1 MIESVIFDF
10 DGTLVD
16 SSAAIDKLN
25 TYFIRKYKINNIG
38 IESIKK
44 INTLPLKQ
52 RFKKLGI
59 PLYKIPLMSME
70 ALKVYSS
77 SIGEIKLMEGI
88 PEVLNK
94 LAEHG
99 IDLKILSSNSV
110 KNIRIVLQ
118 NNKIN
123 FFSDISSSSNVLKKD
138 KAIIKLLKKSHL
150 SKDSV
155 VYIGDQLE
163 DIISCK
169 RIQVK
174 VVAVSWGYDS
184 IDLLMQG
191 KPDYLCRKPGDLY
204 DYIISKR
211 T

>member
-77 SIGEIKLMEGI
+77 SIGEIKLMEGFRG
-88 PEVLNK
+88 VLIK
-94 LAEHG
+94 LEDNG
-99 IDLKILSSNSV
+99 L
-110 KNIRIVLQ
+110 
-118 NNKIN
+118 
-123 FFSDISSSSNVLKKD
+123 VLKN
-138 KAIIKLLKKSHL
+138 
-150 SKDSV
+150 
-155 VYIGDQLE
+155 
-163 DIISCK
+163 
-169 RIQVK
+169 
-174 VVAVSWGYDS
+174 
-184 IDLLMQG
+184 
-191 KPDYLCRKPGDLY
+191 
-204 DYIISKR
+204 
-211 T
+211 

>member
-16 SSAAIDKLN
+16 SSFAIDKLN
-25 TYFIRKYKINNIG
+25 KYFINKHKINNIG
-38 IESIKK
+38 IESIKT

-70 ALKVYSS
+70 ALKVYYS

-88 PEVLNK
+88 PDVLNK
-94 LAEHG
+94 LVEHG
-99 IDLKILSSNSV
+99 MDLKILSSNSV
-110 KNIRIVLQ
+110 KNIRLVLQ

-138 KAIIKLLKKSHL
+138 KAIIKLLKKNHL

-155 VYIGDQLE
+155 IYIGDQLE

-169 RIQVK
+169 KIQVK
-174 VVAVSWGYDS
+174 VVAVTWGYDS

-191 KPDYLCRKPGDLY
+191 KPDYLCRKPMELY

-211 T
+211 I

>member
-88 PEVLNK
+88 PEILNK
-94 LAEHG
+94 LLEHG

-110 KNIRIVLQ
+110 KNIRQFLQ

-123 FFSDISSSSNVLKKD
+123 LFSDIFSSSDVLKKD
-138 KAIIKLLKKSHL
+138 RAII
-150 SKDSV
+150 
-155 VYIGDQLE
+155 
-163 DIISCK
+163 
-169 RIQVK
+169 
-174 VVAVSWGYDS
+174 
-184 IDLLMQG
+184 
-191 KPDYLCRKPGDLY
+191 
-204 DYIISKR
+204 
-211 T
+211 